1 MSVLIPCPRCGRLVN
16 PKARSCE
23 HCGVDLAVAAV
34 VAERLVATPG
44 QVPAGVPI
52 VPEILVP
59 RIGDTMLEKGLIR
72 PEQLEQALEYQVKQA
87 AEGRAILLGEA
98 LLELGWI
105 DREMLDQI
113 ITLQILQLQNALRDA
128 NHKLEARVQE
138 RTLELQ
144 QALERLSEL
153 NQLKSNFIANIS
165 HELRTPLTHI
175 KGYLD
180 IMAGGGLGPLTREQS
195 DAVDV
200 VQRAELRLEKLIE
213 DLIQFSL
220 ASRGELSLN
229 LEKVS
234 LQRLIGAAVDR
245 SMRKANAGQVS
256 LRAVLP
262 SAAAEVQ
269 VDEEKIGWVIF
280 QLLDNAL
287 KFTPK
292 GGRVEIKVAGENSLA
307 TIAVVDTGIGIPA
320 GRIGEIFEPFHQL
333 DSSPTRR
340 YGGTGLGL
348 AMAQRIV
355 EAHGSKIHVDSV
367 EGHGSR
373 FAFSL
378 PVISTINSVAQTVH
392 HDA

>member
-1 MSVLIPCPRCGRLVN
+1 MTVLISCPRCGRPVN

-23 HCGVDLAVAAV
+23 HCGVSLAVAAV
-34 VAERLVATPG
+34 VAERAVVTPS
-44 QVPAGVPI
+44 QVPVGVPI

-59 RIGDTMLEKGLIR
+59 RIGDTMLEKGLIQ
-72 PEQLEQALEYQVKQA
+72 PAQLEQALEYQGKQA
-87 AEGRAILLGEA
+87 AAGRPILLGEA
-98 LLELGWI
+98 LLELGLI
-105 DREMLDQI
+105 ERGTLDQI

-128 NHKLEARVQE
+128 NHKLEGRVQE

-144 QALERLSEL
+144 QALDRLSEL

-180 IMAGGGLGPLTREQS
+180 IMAGGGLGPLTQEQVG
-195 DAVDV
+195 ALDV
-200 VQRAELRLEKLIE
+200 VQRAEVRLEKLIE

-234 LQRLIGAAVDR
+234 LQRLVESVVDR
-245 SMRKANAGQVS
+245 SKRKASAGQIS
-256 LRAVLP
+256 LGVILP
-262 SAAAEVQ
+262 SQTPEVQ
-269 VDEEKIGWVIF
+269 VDEEKISWVIF

-292 GGRVEIKVAGENSLA
+292 GGRVEIEAVVENGLA
-307 TIAVVDTGIGIPA
+307 TIAVTDTGIGIPA
-320 GRIGEIFEPFHQL
+320 DRIGEIFEPFHQL

-348 AMAQRIV
+348 AMARRIV
-355 EAHGSKIHVDSV
+355 GAHGAQFKVQSV
-367 EGHGSR
+367 EGKGSR
-373 FAFSL
+373 FEFSL
-378 PVISTINSVAQTVH
+378 PVAQKIDHLAQTMH
-392 HDA
+392 P